1 MIKAALIFSRI
12 PLEIV
17 PEGKAKLRI
26 LFKMFISAFILDF
39 MMQKL
44 KTVTSTKKA
53 LIFILIHRP
62 RPLEIV
68 PEGHAGAA
76 TATQTAVTHHPAKH
90 LALLLLL
97 LLLPL
102 FLVTGRLQRGVGRL
116 VSEEAAPDRRFIG
129 VVKVMSGGHQDGAEQ
144 QQQRGLHPAAL

>member
-1 MIKAALIFSRI
+1 
-12 PLEIV
+12 
-17 PEGKAKLRI
+17 
-26 LFKMFISAFILDF
+26 MFISAFILDF

-44 KTVTSTKKA
+44 KTVTSTKTK
-53 LIFILIHRP
+53 IFILIHRP